1 MALDVAAPPATS
13 RLDAEA
19 MVECAVKNTA
29 HAFSRDARPEHKR
42 RRGSS
47 SEHKCVHFSVL
58 LHTVIG
64 HADADVDRTPR
75 GEPARCSCC
84 GLHVVGYAFGCAPC
98 AGVMERFELCAMCFG
113 AHAHLSQRT
122 TQTSDETVAKV
133 IASSSLMGFRVH
145 DHPPQCFI
153 RTGDDDQMA
162 LDEILSDRRNLM
174 VNGRGS
180 AEEDVEA
187 TSPAKTLSRASS
199 GRSSDEAFDATTTV

>member
-1 MALDVAAPPATS
+1 
-13 RLDAEA
+13 
-19 MVECAVKNTA
+19 
-29 HAFSRDARPEHKR
+29 
-42 RRGSS
+42 
-47 SEHKCVHFSVL
+47 
-58 LHTVIG
+58 
-64 HADADVDRTPR
+64 
-75 GEPARCSCC
+75 
-84 GLHVVGYAFGCAPC
+84 
-98 AGVMERFELCAMCFG
+98 MERFELCAMCFG

-122 TQTSDETVAKV
+122 TQTSDETDANVV
-133 IASSSLMGFRVH
+133 ASSSLMGFRVH